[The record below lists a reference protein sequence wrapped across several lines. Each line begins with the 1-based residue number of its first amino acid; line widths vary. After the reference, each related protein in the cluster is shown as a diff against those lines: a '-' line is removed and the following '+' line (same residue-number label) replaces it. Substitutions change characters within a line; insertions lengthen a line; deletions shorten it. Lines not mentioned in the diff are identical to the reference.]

1 MNPLNF
7 LSFNGEQSYQAEQE
21 QLYESITL
29 GNATA
34 PSSNRRTGH
43 YPPIG
48 FAHATPFPA
57 RRLKCDHCNACFT
70 NVEDLQVHTVKAH
83 LLQTAAAPSSNHQIG
98 NAPTALTQAGLS
110 RSCRNKCNDCG
121 ACFTNVGD
129 LQVHTLTAHHQEEE
143 AAPPPY
149 AGGFHFESQPINLE
163 SAIEMTG
170 KFRGIQGENNS
181 CYLDSSLMAMFYV
194 NDTFDS
200 LLVRSA
206 GDSENDKQD
215 SNELE
220 YARMYMTLH
229 IVNQLRQRG
238 FVPSGLVV
246 EWRRIINNWFGRGV
260 DFDSHCEEEEACD
273 FVRFLLERFGDR
285 SVKFSIES
293 TKAALASQ
301 KPDSSDVNGFEV
313 SGEPAYAELTAKNT
327 EVMFQLL
334 TPPHPNGL
342 NGAWTIDQLLSET
355 LRSQDLVFTELQSSL
370 ILQLPRYGKRDRV
383 IGNVVPDPSLHVH
396 SSGAYR
402 CKVLYQLR
410 AIIVIGTSHF
420 VTYLRVPKG
429 SRDGVLKGDRSHQEY
444 TWLYFD
450 SMSDRVGERN
460 VPLIL
465 DVSEE
470 LEVLETPNASA
481 LLGAEMAK
489 PGRQHLRRV
498 VQDTSMAFYCRV
510 GSQVLEAAF
519 FE

>member
-1 MNPLNF
+1 
-7 LSFNGEQSYQAEQE
+7 
-21 QLYESITL
+21 
-29 GNATA
+29 
-34 PSSNRRTGH
+34 
-43 YPPIG
+43 
-48 FAHATPFPA
+48 
-57 RRLKCDHCNACFT
+57 
-70 NVEDLQVHTVKAH
+70 
-83 LLQTAAAPSSNHQIG
+83 
-98 NAPTALTQAGLS
+98 
-110 RSCRNKCNDCG
+110 
-121 ACFTNVGD
+121 
-129 LQVHTLTAHHQEEE
+129 VHTLTAHHQEEE
-143 AAPPPY
+143 ATPPPY
-149 AGGFHFESQPINLE
+149 AGGFPFEAQPINLE

-181 CYLDSSLMAMFYV
+181 CYLDSSLMAMFYA

-206 GDSENDKQD
+206 GDLENDKQEI
-215 SNELE
+215 NELE

-301 KPDSSDVNGFEV
+301 KPDSSDVIGFEV

-383 IGNVVPDPSLHVH
+383 IGDVVPDPSLHVH